1 MFFSPAKAAAEETTH
16 HSSPTLAGPQA
27 LPCTTESNTMSV
39 DNSLSGVLN
48 LTLLRRSSWPNMTEA
63 IEAGH
68 QTEELINQGMHL
80 CFYHRVNCGQL
91 MGAVGKCRA
100 LSIHVPPRKAEWGTM
115 KVVYMSPTICRLEDS
130 SLYLTAIPATRSGFF
145 FLLYKLFLE
154 IPTYHFRRGDLPHVS
169 RKWYSDLL

>member
-1 MFFSPAKAAAEETTH
+1 MRLGCSSILPRLQQKKPPTTAA
-16 HSSPTLAGPQA
+16 PTLAEPQA
-27 LPCTTESNTMSV
+27 LPCTTESNMMSV

-63 IEAGH
+63 IEARH

-100 LSIHVPPRKAEWGTM
+100 LSIHVPPRKAEWGTT
-115 KVVYMSPTICRLEDS
+115 KVVCMSPAICRLEDS
-130 SLYLTAIPATRSGFF
+130 SLYLMAIPATRSGFF
-145 FLLYKLFLE
+145 FALQT
-154 IPTYHFRRGDLPHVS
+154 IPGNTNLSFQERRPPSCLPQVVF
-169 RKWYSDLL
+169 